1 MADPNE
7 EIDRGKKSLKEIS
20 DIVGALDDGF
30 QSLTSRLSDLAEGLT
45 DVVDNARAFSR
56 VQKDTIS
63 TLNKIAKANEKLI
76 KNQISLNEGQL
87 SSKKIQE
94 QINELTATR
103 EVLDQRLKNLLDK
116 QTQGL
121 ILSKGELDEI
131 KSLQEGIEEIT
142 GEVTDNYQRQ
152 LGLAKEIEKKAGGFQ
167 KLADTVKSVPGL
179 KGIAGPFQ
187 DAANAASKAAASG
200 KSTFQIFK
208 AGAGG
213 LTSFLKGPTWITA
226 LVEVAKFFID
236 AMFEADKRVTN
247 IAKNFSISKDSARGV
262 YQALIG
268 SKAVLT
274 STLATTK
281 NITEAFNELAS
292 LSDFVYQASFRQLDT
307 QIQLTKE
314 IGIQAEEALQLQ
326 QLFALNNNE
335 SDKGLDIVYDQI
347 AAFANQNKIVADG
360 RKVIADVNRLS
371 SLIKLN
377 FRGNTGELVKT
388 VLEAKKLGLTLDQVA
403 RTQSSLLDFE
413 SSISS
418 QIEAE
423 LLTGRQINLERA
435 RLFALNND
443 IAGLTEEIAKQNIT
457 AASFSRMNAIQ
468 QESIAKTLGM
478 SAGELGETLFKQE
491 LINKA
496 GGQELKNKREYIA
509 LLKGQG
515 KTEEANRQQ
524 RELEALEAGIVRGQT
539 LQDAQKS
546 LDAQTKFN
554 TALERAKEIFSDL
567 VSGGLLDSLSDILLD
582 LVLNLEKL
590 GLGNREARLA
600 RERET
605 AKEKLGKRYN
615 EEEFKQIQEKAS
627 PSLLK
632 SVLNSIASYGSLS
645 TRLSIE
651 AEQKAARSAISTIK
665 ADNFTTR
672 TNPADTLVKADDFTI
687 RTNPADT
694 LVMAGG
700 TKLGNTDEL
709 LKTQQETN
717 MLLKQLLA
725 KDTNL
730 YVDYTKFAT
739 AGSKVSYNI

>member
-45 DVVDNARAFSR
+45 DIVDNARAFSR

>member
-45 DVVDNARAFSR
+45 DIVDNARAFSR

-478 SAGELGETLFKQE
+478 SAGEVGETLFKQE

-554 TALERAKEIFSDL
+554 TVLERAKEIFSDL